1 MQIRTTKHIHHQ
13 QCCIQQRQLESI
25 KKPGLS
31 DYKQQTLLMGSQTK
45 DHQETIKWDVHHV
58 NLSSFPLPIQGDVL
72 VLNCGI
78 PQRRD
83 KGKIKTSTSN
93 AMRDKNHM
101 RKSSG
106 KTSKHGTTIET
117 RVMLEAALLSRVFF
131 SSCSRPPCLHAYGQ
145 STAIC
150 GLPMAAYRQ
159 LLPGWW
165 DHCEIL
171 NPFQEVFSSFPEAS

>member
-31 DYKQQTLLMGSQTK
+31 DYEQQTLLTGSQTK
-45 DHQETIKWDVHHV
+45 DLQETVKWDVHHV
-58 NLSSFPLPIQGDVL
+58 NLSLFPLPIQGDVL

-78 PQRRD
+78 PQRHD
-83 KGKIKTSTSN
+83 KGKIKTSTMPCVIKTIWGS
-93 AMRDKNHM
+93 
-101 RKSSG
+101 